1 MVAILFAN
9 RPASDRVAF
18 RLLMRCGGATVY
30 KVSTRRIPAERSVSA
45 TVGSAIRWV
54 VVFSCY
60 VCAIGCRPRG
70 YYSGNLISKVDNPPQ
85 HGEQLLLQRDLSSG
99 ILRCRSLKQT
109 DWNNSALG

>member
-54 VVFSCY
+54 LVLSCY
-60 VCAIGCRPRG
+60 VCAIGCRAREF
-70 YYSGNLISKVDNPPQ
+70 YFGNLISKVDIPPP
-85 HGEQLLLQRDLSSG
+85 HGEQLLQQGDSRSG
-99 ILRCRSLKQT
+99 ILRFGCLKQ
-109 DWNNSALG
+109 SA